1 MSWAACLPDDGAV
14 VIVLSN
20 RVVDDLSAELF
31 FRPIGPFVDFLRSA

>member
-14 VIVLSN
+14 VVVLSN

-31 FRPIGPFVDFLRSA
+31 FRPIGTVSRH